1 MIIPE
6 NKVVFRNHLN
16 FLFLYVEE
24 AGIFSSHL
32 SGLKKKKKFSLLGTL
47 PHIMNNE
54 ALL

>member
-16 FLFLYVEE
+16 FLVLDIEE

-32 SGLKKKKKFSLLGTL
+32 SGLKKKKVFLARHSAT
-47 PHIMNNE
+47 HHE
-54 ALL
+54 Q